1 LIFGVIPGG
10 IRGILICVLLSGCA
24 GGYTGPPP
32 IKSVDPEHGYRFS
45 KTDHGGNTNSLFVV
59 LTFSGG
65 GTRAA
70 ALAYGVL
77 EHLAATSIEW
87 EGQSRRLLDEV
98 DVISSVSGGS
108 VTAAYYALHRERIFK
123 EFETR
128 FLKQDAQ
135 GTLLRRSLAP
145 WNWPRLASP
154 NFSTT
159 DLLAEYLDE
168 TLFSGATFGDIAA
181 RNKRPFVT
189 LNATDVTTGARFEF
203 IQEQFDL
210 ICSDLDSFPVAR
222 AVAASSAFPLFFNT
236 VILPNRAG
244 NCGYQEAAWV
254 DFSLG
259 KRQLSSRW
267 YFHAK
272 ALRSYLNSDARPF
285 IFLTDG
291 GVSDNLGLRS
301 PLDTVS
307 MQDGAWNLSRR
318 LGITDVR
325 KVVFIIVSAA
335 RVSEISWKH
344 RRGFPSFTLLM
355 KAAADIPV
363 DRYSFETKEL
373 LRANLEQW
381 SADIRTHRQPAN
393 GSRESPGIDFYLVDV
408 DFEALQDATE
418 REYLQRL
425 PTRLSLP
432 PTAVDRVRK
441 SARTLLESDTD
452 FSRLL
457 RDIAEESSAK
467 PRDRPAQKL
476 Q

>member
-1 LIFGVIPGG
+1 LIFGASL
-10 IRGILICVLLSGCA
+10 RGISGLLLCVLFAGCA
-24 GGYTGPPP
+24 TGYTGPLP
-32 IKSVDPEHGYRFS
+32 IKSVDPEHGYRFLN
-45 KTDHGGNTNSLFVV
+45 TARGDNTNSLFVV
-59 LTFSGG
+59 LSFSGG

-70 ALAYGVL
+70 ALSYGVL
-77 EHLAATSIEW
+77 KYLAQTSIEW
-87 EGQSRRLLDEV
+87 EGESRSLLDEV
-98 DVISSVSGGS
+98 DVISAVSGGS

-123 EFETR
+123 DFETR

-135 GTLLRRSLAP
+135 GILMRRTFAP

-159 DLLAEYLDE
+159 DLLAEYLDK
-168 TLFSGATFGDIAA
+168 TLFSGATFGDITS
-181 RNKRPFVT
+181 RNQRPFVT
-189 LNATDVTTGARFEF
+189 LNATDVANGARFEF
-203 IQEQFDL
+203 IQEQFDM
-210 ICSDLDSFPVAR
+210 ICADLNSFPVAR
-222 AVAASSAFPLFFNT
+222 AVAASAAFPLLFNT

-244 NCGYQEAAWV
+244 NCGYREASWV

-259 KRQLSSRW
+259 KRQPSSRW

-272 ALRSYLNSDARPF
+272 SLRSYQNAEVRPF
-285 IFLTDG
+285 IYLTDG
-291 GVSDNLGLRS
+291 GVSDYLGLRG
-301 PLDTVS
+301 PLDSVS

-344 RRGFPSFTLLM
+344 RRGFPSFRLLM
-355 KAAADIPV
+355 QAVTDIPV
-363 DRYSFETKEL
+363 DRYAFETKEL

-381 SADIRTHRQPAN
+381 AAEIRANRQKVD
-393 GSRESPGIDFYLVDV
+393 GSGEGPGIDFYLVDV

-432 PTAVDRVRK
+432 PEAVDRVRK
-441 SARTLLESDTD
+441 SARTLLKADTD

-457 RDIAEESSAK
+457 RDIAEEQSEK
-467 PRDRPAQKL
+467 PLDPLVQEPR
-476 Q
+476 

>member
-1 LIFGVIPGG
+1 LIFGAIPGG
-10 IRGILICVLLSGCA
+10 IRGILLCVLLSGCA
-24 GGYTGPPP
+24 TGYTGPPP
-32 IKSVDPEHGYRFS
+32 IKSVDPEHGYRFI
-45 KTDHGGNTNSLFVV
+45 KTDHGGNSNSLFVV

-87 EGQSRRLLDEV
+87 EGESRRLLDEV
-98 DVISSVSGGS
+98 DVISAVSGGS
-108 VTAAYYALHRERIFK
+108 VTAAYYAVHRERIFK
-123 EFETR
+123 EFEIR
-128 FLKQDAQ
+128 FLNQDAQ
-135 GTLLRRSLAP
+135 GILLRRTLAP
-145 WNWPRLASP
+145 WNWPRLVSP

-159 DLLAEYLDE
+159 DLLADYLDE

-181 RNKRPFVT
+181 RNNRPFVT
-189 LNATDVTTGARFEF
+189 LNATDVANGARFEF

-210 ICSDLDSFPVAR
+210 ICADLNAVPVAR
-222 AVAASSAFPLFFNT
+222 AVAASAAFPLLFNT

-244 NCGYQEAAWV
+244 NCGYQEASWV

-272 ALRSYLNSDARPF
+272 SLRSYQNAEIRPF
-285 IFLTDG
+285 IYLTDG
-291 GVSDNLGLRS
+291 GVSDYLGLRS
-301 PLDTVS
+301 PLDSVS

-344 RRGFPSFTLLM
+344 RRGFPSFRLLM
-355 KAAADIPV
+355 QAVTDIPV
-363 DRYSFETKEL
+363 DRYSFETREL

-381 SADIRTHRQPAN
+381 AAEIRANRQKVD
-393 GSRESPGIDFYLVDV
+393 GSREGPGIDFYLIDV
-408 DFEALQDATE
+408 DFEALQDAVE
-418 REYLQRL
+418 REFLQRL

-432 PTAVDRVRK
+432 PEAVDRVRK
-441 SARTLLESDTD
+441 SARTLLEADPD

-457 RDIAEESSAK
+457 RDIVEEQGAK
-467 PRDRPAQKL
+467 LRDLPAQER